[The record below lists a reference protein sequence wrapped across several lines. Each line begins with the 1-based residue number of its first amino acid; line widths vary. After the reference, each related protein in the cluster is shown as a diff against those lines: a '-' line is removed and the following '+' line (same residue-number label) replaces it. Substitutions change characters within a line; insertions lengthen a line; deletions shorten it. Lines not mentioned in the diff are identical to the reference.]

1 VASLEQTKEVLIT
14 RSESLTDVT
23 AKAAAASPAAP
34 GTAGTGGPTAG
45 AVVGAAATVPV
56 SVAHTI
62 EAGLQG
68 AKQILTS
75 LDGRIPR

>member
-14 RSESLTDVT
+14 RSESLTDVS
-23 AKAAAASPAAP
+23 AKINSVAP
-34 GTAGTGGPTAG
+34 TGAGEARS
-45 AVVGAAATVPV
+45 GAAVPV

-68 AKQILTS
+68 AKEILTS
-75 LDGRIPR
+75 LDTRIPR